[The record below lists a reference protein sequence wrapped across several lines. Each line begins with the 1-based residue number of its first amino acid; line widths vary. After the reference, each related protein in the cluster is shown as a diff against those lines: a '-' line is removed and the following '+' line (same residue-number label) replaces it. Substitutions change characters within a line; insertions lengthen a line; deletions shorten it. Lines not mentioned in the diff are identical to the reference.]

1 MRARVRMAQ
10 ALALPPASSWSTI
23 EGYAAGMRG
32 EWERAGRDLSEMK
45 TFMTQVQLLAYEQG
59 VAELLQDVEAA
70 IATRSADLPIP
81 ILTHLRL
88 LAEHWRDCSAA

>member
-23 EGYAAGMRG
+23 EAYAAGMRG

>member
-23 EGYAAGMRG
+23 EAHAAGMRG

-88 LAEHWRDCSAA
+88 LAEHWRDCPAA

>member
-1 MRARVRMAQ
+1 MARALQ
-10 ALALPPASSWSTI
+10 LPPASSWSTI
-23 EGYAAGMRG
+23 EAYAASMRA
-32 EWERAGRDLSEMK
+32 EWERAGRNVSEMQ
-45 TFMTQVQLLAYEQG
+45 TFLAQVQFLAYEQG

-88 LAEHWRDCSAA
+88 LAEHWRDCPAA